1 MVTELN
7 KPVVGITADGEDG
20 SDLAGSYSKY
30 SWYALRENYSS
41 VVAKAGGLP
50 VILPHEPDHAGAYLD
65 LIERCAMTF
74 VQSFAA
80 LLLADTAGIDLSV
93 STAQAAAVSGLA
105 AVLAVLKGFAAQR
118 LVGDKSPSLVK

>member
-1 MVTELN
+1 M
-7 KPVVGITADGEDG
+7 K
-20 SDLAGSYSKY
+20 
-30 SWYALRENYSS
+30 
-41 VVAKAGGLP
+41 
-50 VILPHEPDHAGAYLD
+50 AYLD

-105 AVLAVLKGFAAQR
+105 AALAVLKGFAAQR

>member
-1 MVTELN
+1 M
-7 KPVVGITADGEDG
+7 K
-20 SDLAGSYSKY
+20 
-30 SWYALRENYSS
+30 
-41 VVAKAGGLP
+41 
-50 VILPHEPDHAGAYLD
+50 AYLD

-105 AVLAVLKGFAAQR
+105 GVLAVLKGFAAQR

>member
-1 MVTELN
+1 M
-7 KPVVGITADGEDG
+7 K
-20 SDLAGSYSKY
+20 
-30 SWYALRENYSS
+30 
-41 VVAKAGGLP
+41 
-50 VILPHEPDHAGAYLD
+50 AYLD

-93 STAQAAAVSGLA
+93 STVQAAAGAAIA